1 MTDMDFPE
9 IGFPHEEVEM
19 VRVRH
24 DGSRWAFH
32 GRTDEAW
39 IAGDR
44 SAFVELPQ

>member
-1 MTDMDFPE
+1 MTDTSWPDV
-9 IGFPHEEVEM
+9 GFPREEVDM
-19 VRVRH
+19 VRVRR

-32 GRTDEAW
+32 GRTDEEW